1 MSDGGTEMRRAEAA
15 TGACPSCGQILG
27 RKAWWNSHKVRCA
40 WIAAAFP
47 IAAAAVYLATAQ
59 LVPTAL
65 VTMAMTPFLML
76 GGGEAWHDA
85 IKIRAGK

>member
-1 MSDGGTEMRRAEAA
+1 MSDGGTALRQAVEA
-15 TGACPSCGQILG
+15 TGSCPTCGQILG
-27 RKAWWNSHKVRCA
+27 RKVWYRSNKVRCA
-40 WIAAAFP
+40 WIASAFP
-47 IAAAAVYLATAQ
+47 IAAALVYIWTEM

-85 IKIRAGK
+85 IKIKGGK